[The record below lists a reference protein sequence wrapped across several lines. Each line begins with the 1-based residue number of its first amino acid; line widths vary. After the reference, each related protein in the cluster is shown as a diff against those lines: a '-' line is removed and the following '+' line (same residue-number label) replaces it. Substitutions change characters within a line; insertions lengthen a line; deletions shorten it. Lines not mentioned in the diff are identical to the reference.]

1 MAITGDS
8 FRAERQE
15 AWKARPPGEYD
26 TGDVP
31 RFLKALESD
40 DRLERSNA
48 AEALSEIRPV
58 LPVVVPALLV
68 ALGDSDAGYN
78 SAQGLA
84 SISLLDGSIVP
95 SLVEI
100 LQSAEGKA
108 PYWAV
113 VALEEIGWEND
124 TTAIPA
130 VITAL
135 VEEKEG
141 GLRIAAAKAV
151 AGAGPV
157 AVDAVPRLVKIAS
170 GEEDSWDC
178 KCAVIA
184 LGRIG
189 PQAAAALPLLTR
201 MFDSRHE
208 YRIDVARA
216 LWRIDPSQAARLVP
230 ELVVELEGELSP
242 GKDGS
247 ITNEFLSAVELLG
260 QIGSEAQAAVPVLK
274 ENLWGWRRFDVA
286 WALWRIDPGQLDMVM
301 PVFADCLYCFAPPE
315 GDRITRLGEEPWNKY
330 PNERSFKFPFTTR
343 VAAFG
348 ALWQIHPD
356 RRGAMAPLLIA
367 LLREWGQQKVLKRL
381 EAETRSAIPALE
393 DLIGS
398 EPQRDIGLLAR
409 EALRKIKTTDPGRW

>member
-1 MAITGDS
+1 
-8 FRAERQE
+8 
-15 AWKARPPGEYD
+15 
-26 TGDVP
+26 
-31 RFLKALESD
+31 
-40 DRLERSNA
+40 
-48 AEALSEIRPV
+48 
-58 LPVVVPALLV
+58 
-68 ALGDSDAGYN
+68 
-78 SAQGLA
+78 
-84 SISLLDGSIVP
+84 
-95 SLVEI
+95 
-100 LQSAEGKA
+100 
-108 PYWAV
+108 
-113 VALEEIGWEND
+113 
-124 TTAIPA
+124 
-130 VITAL
+130 
-135 VEEKEG
+135 
-141 GLRIAAAKAV
+141 
-151 AGAGPV
+151 
-157 AVDAVPRLVKIAS
+157 
-170 GEEDSWDC
+170 
-178 KCAVIA
+178 
-184 LGRIG
+184 
-189 PQAAAALPLLTR
+189 
-201 MFDSRHE
+201 MFDLRHE

-315 GDRITRLGEEPWNKY
+315 GDRITRLSEEPWNKY